1 MFNPFRS
8 AVAAVLV
15 GAVFVSATA
24 PSLIAQE
31 VPKPTPIP
39 VPEIAPESELTTEQ
53 QVAGMLE
60 QLHAR
65 QGLIELDGVAEIRL
79 ADGWY
84 WLDSESAQDLLEA
97 FGNQRNPAVR
107 GLALPPDYAQ
117 SEVFAVYML
126 DEDGHVED
134 EEPDYD
140 ELLETMQEAAREG
153 SKLRQEA
160 GMGGV
165 ELIGWAEAPH
175 YDKQNHK
182 LYWAKELLF
191 EGSES
196 ATLNYNVRV
205 LGRTGNIEI
214 NGVGDIAQL
223 ALVDTHCKE
232 LLEVTEFTEGKRYTD
247 FDPDYDK
254 LAAYGIG
261 GLIAGKIALK
271 VGLFAKL
278 GIFLLKFLKPLLV
291 GFAVVGG
298 ILFKAFGG
306 KKKKPRVRRAAAET
320 MPPIE
325 EQ

>member
-1 MFNPFRS
+1 MFSPFRS
-8 AVAAVLV
+8 AIAAVLAGAVLV
-15 GAVFVSATA
+15 GATA

-31 VPKPTPIP
+31 EPKPTPIP
-39 VPEIAPESELTTEQ
+39 VPETAPEPELTAEQ
-53 QVAGMLE
+53 EVARFLK
-60 QLHAR
+60 QLNAKI
-65 QGLIELDGVAEIRL
+65 GVVELAGVADIKLPE
-79 ADGWY
+79 GWY
-84 WLDSESAQDLLEA
+84 WIEGTDAQKMLMSM
-97 FGNQRNPAVR
+97 GNQRDSSVR
-107 GLALPPDYAQ
+107 GVALPPDFVD
-117 SEVFAVYML
+117 SSIFAVYTL
-126 DEDGHVED
+126 DEDGHIDD

-140 ELLETMQEAAREG
+140 ELLETMQENTREG
-153 SKLRQEA
+153 SKQRQEA

-165 ELIGWAEAPH
+165 ELIGWAEPPH
-175 YDKQNHK
+175 YDKDNHK
-182 LYWAKELLF
+182 LYWAKELMF

-196 ATLNYNVRV
+196 GTLNYSVRV

-223 ALVDTHCKE
+223 ALVDKHCKQ
-232 LLEVTEFTEGKRYTD
+232 LLEVTEWREGKRYSD
-247 FDPDYDK
+247 FDPEYDK

-291 GFAVVGG
+291 GLAVVGG
-298 ILFKAFGG
+298 VLFKIFGG
-306 KKKKPRVRRAAAET
+306 RKKEPRVRRSAAET